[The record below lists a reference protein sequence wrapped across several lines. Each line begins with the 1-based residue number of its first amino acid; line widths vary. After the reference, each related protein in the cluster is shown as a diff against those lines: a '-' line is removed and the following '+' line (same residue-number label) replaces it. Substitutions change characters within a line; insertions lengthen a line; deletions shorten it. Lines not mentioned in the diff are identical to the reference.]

1 MKRNNYSVTG
11 AVLFALL
18 AWSPIETANAGANQ
32 NESRFVYLTGGTQPV
47 ETARS
52 GANQNDEDNND
63 YDPVIHWNQVFI
75 DTIFATSTA
84 NSVSQRLAAIVH
96 VAMFDSYNGITHRWT
111 PIFMDHDGPR
121 NGSRRAAVV
130 QAAYRTLSVLFTNRQ
145 AELDAELA
153 TAMAHL
159 GNGRSVDRGL
169 EWGNE
174 VALAVLDWRSVDGFA
189 VPIPS
194 FTGGTAVGQWRPTPP
209 AFGPMSS
216 QTIAFTIPF
225 AVFSPYQFRPPPPRG
240 LTNAT
245 YTDDFN
251 AVKALGRRTDS
262 TRTPD
267 QTELAAFWEFNATI
281 HWNDA
286 ANQIARAN
294 ETSLQQN
301 VRLFAL
307 LNLAHADSAITT
319 WSSKRYYGAQ
329 SNAVTWR
336 PVHAIPLADTDG
348 NPDTLNDPDWLPLI
362 TTPSHPEYGAGHPSL
377 NGAAAAVLAAN
388 FDDAQTFTLFATGL
402 PNRTYTSISA
412 AESDGNNARV
422 WGGMHYPS
430 TVAISSAYGH
440 DIAHWINENRMQLRV
455 GNSDHD

>member
-1 MKRNNYSVTG
+1 MKRNSCSVIG
-11 AVLFALL
+11 AVSFVLL
-18 AWSPIETANAGANQ
+18 VCS
-32 NESRFVYLTGGTQPV
+32 PV
-47 ETARS
+47 ETANG
-52 GANQNDEDNND
+52 GANQDGTGESAYAIDGEDDD

-75 DTIFATSTA
+75 DTILATNTA

-96 VAMFDSYNGITHRWT
+96 VAMFDSYNGIARRWT
-111 PIFMDHDGPR
+111 PIFMGHDGPR
-121 NGSRRAAVV
+121 NGSGRAAIV
-130 QAAYRTLSVLFTNRQ
+130 QAAYRTLSALFPTWQ
-145 AELDAELA
+145 AQLDAELA
-153 TAMAHL
+153 TAMGHL
-159 GNGRSVDRGL
+159 GNGESVERGL

-174 VALAVLDWRSVDGFA
+174 VAFAVLAWRSVDGFA
-189 VPIPS
+189 VSIPS

-209 AFGPMSS
+209 AFGAMSS
-216 QTIAFTIPF
+216 QTIAFTMPF
-225 AVFSPYQFRPPPPRG
+225 AVFSPYQFRPATPRG
-240 LTNAT
+240 LTTAT

-251 AVKALGRRTDS
+251 AVKALGRKTDS

-294 ETSLQQN
+294 GTSLRQN

-329 SNAVTWR
+329 STAVTWR

-348 NPDTLNDPDWLPLI
+348 NPDTIADPAWLPLI
-362 TTPSHPEYGAGHPSL
+362 NTPSHPEYGAGHPSL
-377 NGAAAAVLAAN
+377 NGSAAAVLAAN
-388 FDDAQTFTLFATGL
+388 FDDAQTFMLFATGL

-430 TVAISSAYGH
+430 TVAISSAYAH
-440 DIAHWINENRMQLRV
+440 NIANWINENRMQSRV
-455 GNSDHD
+455 GDSDRD